1 LILCGSSIA
10 MMESEVLAHKAPL
23 YGRRTGQILLKPFSF
38 YEASEFFSGLS
49 LRKDYSFFL

>member
-1 LILCGSSIA
+1 

-38 YEASEFFSGLS
+38 YVSFEIFQWIIIEKRLQ
-49 LRKDYSFFL
+49 FFL